1 MPKLELNYKELPP
14 CDVLVAGGGSAGVAA
29 AVSAGR
35 AGAKTILIEK
45 STFLGGM
52 ATGALVTPMMKNAL
66 DARNILTKGVFL
78 EVCNRLVKAG
88 GGATFQDGNPGWFN
102 PEVYKWV
109 LDEMCLEA
117 KVKLMFE
124 NQIVAVEML
133 HATSLLKRIFF
144 VNKGGFFSIA
154 AKEFI
159 DCTGD
164 GDLIAL
170 SGTSHESGEK
180 NHRQAMSLRF
190 MMSGV
195 DLRVLAKWLKE
206 NDKKGDSPVHFL
218 DNGDILLSSAY
229 TFEKEWTLKPFFD
242 DALKNKELEK
252 EDAAYFQI
260 FSVPASQGLVAFNC
274 PRITPESKT
283 LDPLNN
289 EDTSWILTHGR
300 QMIKK
305 ISNFCKKYLPGFSH
319 SYVCQI
325 APNIGVRES
334 RRLIGQYVLSA
345 DDVLSGKKF
354 EDAIADSNW
363 PIDIHPSR
371 IGEKG
376 QLRHPPKNDYYQI
389 PLRSLLPKENEIK
402 NLIVAGRCL
411 SASFEAQGSARIQA
425 NCWAMGEAAG
435 ILAAKRIKNSD
446 LSKDTK
452 AERR

>member
-14 CDVLVAGGGSAGVAA
+14 CDILIAGGGSAGVAA
-29 AVSAGR
+29 AVAAGR
-35 AGAKTILIEK
+35 SGAKTILIEK

-66 DARNILTKGVFL
+66 DAQRDGVTPSVRTSSLLTKGLFR
-78 EVCNRLVKAG
+78 EVCNRLVQAG
-88 GGATFQDGNPGWFN
+88 GGATFKDGNPGWFN
-102 PEVYKWV
+102 PEIYKIV
-109 LDEMCLEA
+109 LDEMCAEA
-117 KVKLMFE
+117 GVKLMFD
-124 NQIVAVEML
+124 NQIVEAIHEL
-133 HATSLLKRIFF
+133 PLLRKVIFF
-144 VNKGGFFSIA
+144 NKGGFFSIA

-164 GDLIAL
+164 GDLISL
-170 SGTSHESGEK
+170 SGVSYESGEK

-190 MMSGV
+190 MMSGA
-195 DLRVLAKWLKE
+195 DLKTFGKWLQE
-206 NDKKGDSPVHFL
+206 NDKAGDSPVYFL

-242 DALKNKELEK
+242 KALKNKDLEK

-260 FSVPASQGLVAFNC
+260 FSVPGSPGLVAFNC
-274 PRITPESKT
+274 PRITPENKV

-289 EDTSWILTHGR
+289 EDTSWVLTHGR
-300 QMIKK
+300 QMIKR
-305 ISNFCKKYLPGFSH
+305 ISNFCKKYLPGFNN

-325 APNIGVRES
+325 APYIGVRES
-334 RRLIGQYVLSA
+334 RRLVGQYVLSA

-354 EDAIADSNW
+354 EDGIADSNW
-363 PIDIHPSR
+363 PIDIHPSK

-411 SASFEAQGSARIQA
+411 SATFEAQGSARIQA

-435 ILAAKRIKNSD
+435 LLAAKRVLTYSP
-446 LSKDTK
+446 
-452 AERR
+452 